1 MQYYD
6 PDTYRFERVYLL
18 VDCNNFFCSCERLF
32 RPDLEGRPL
41 LVLSNNDGC
50 VIARSY
56 ESKALGIPMGIP
68 VFKIRH
74 LVERH
79 HIVCFSS
86 NFTLYSD
93 ISRRVMSILEQL
105 SEHCAIYSV
114 DEAFL
119 SFSHITEN
127 EALAHAVKIR
137 NAIATLVG
145 IKVGI
150 GIAATKTLA
159 KLANHHAKKERATTY
174 GIYSVLQDL
183 PRLSLLK
190 ANPIEE
196 IWGVGRRLSE
206 QLHEE
211 GITTAAQLAAQNQAR
226 IKRRYSVVLMRTVA
240 ELNNTG
246 AIPDED
252 EVPTGPAAPPTD
264 SAFTNPSYSA
274 PSYQIMWSRSYTQR
288 LTTLEELHQAIANYV
303 AAASHKLRNQGQY
316 CRAVTVFI
324 RTSYFGSD
332 KKYRGERT
340 MRLKV
345 PTADT
350 RELLRCASSL
360 LTAIFRPGFNYSK
373 AGIVLS
379 ELCSQRTYQAD
390 LLTPTPD
397 RAAQERSDRL
407 MAAIDHINRH
417 GHAHH
422 VFWAAQGTK
431 QDQVFKKQ
439 NSLSPRYTT
448 NWDELPQI
456 E

>member
-50 VIARSY
+50 VIALSY

-74 LVERH
+74 LIERH

-183 PRLSLLK
+183 PRLALLK

-332 KKYRGERT
+332 KKYCGERT

-345 PTADT
+345 PTADA

-360 LTAIFRPGFNYSK
+360 LTAIFGPGFKYSK

-379 ELCSQRTYQAD
+379 ELCAQRTYQAD

-407 MAAIDHINRH
+407 MAAIDRINRH

>member
-1 MQYYD
+1 MRYYD

-74 LVERH
+74 LIERH

-127 EALAHAVKIR
+127 ESLAQAVKIR

-324 RTSYFGSD
+324 RTSYFGFD
-332 KKYRGERT
+332 EKYRGECT

-360 LTAIFRPGFNYSK
+360 LTTIFRPGFKYSK

-379 ELCSQRTYQAD
+379 ELCAQRTYQAD

>member
-1 MQYYD
+1 M
-6 PDTYRFERVYLL
+6 
-18 VDCNNFFCSCERLF
+18 
-32 RPDLEGRPL
+32 

-56 ESKALGIPMGIP
+56 EAKALGIPMGIP

-74 LVERH
+74 VIERH

-119 SFSHITEN
+119 SFSHISEN
-127 EALAHAVKIR
+127 EAIAHAVKIR

-190 ANPIEE
+190 ANPVEE

-211 GITTAAQLAAQNQAR
+211 GITSAAELAAQNPAR
-226 IKRRYSVVLMRTVA
+226 IKRRYNVVLMRTVA
-240 ELNNTG
+240 ELNNTS

-252 EVPTGPAAPPTD
+252 EAPTGPAAPPDD
-264 SAFTNPSYSA
+264 SAFTNPSYSS
-274 PSYQIMWSRSYTQR
+274 PSYQIMWSRSYT
-288 LTTLEELHQAIANYV
+288 LHQAIANYV
-303 AAASHKLRNQGQY
+303 AAASHKLRNQHQY

-324 RTSYFGSD
+324 RTSYFGAD
-332 KKYRGERT
+332 EKYRGERT

-350 RELLRCASSL
+350 RELLRCATEL
-360 LTAIFRPGFNYSK
+360 LTAIFRPGFKYSK

-379 ELCSQRTYQAD
+379 ELCAQRTYQAD
-390 LLTPTPD
+390 LLTPAPD
-397 RAAQERSDRL
+397 NAAQERSDRL
-407 MAAIDHINRH
+407 MAAIDRINRH
-417 GHAHH
+417 GHDHK

-431 QDQVFKKQ
+431 QDQVFKNQ
-439 NSLSPRYTT
+439 HSLSPRYTT
-448 NWDELPQI
+448 NWDELPEI

>member
-1 MQYYD
+1 
-6 PDTYRFERVYLL
+6 
-18 VDCNNFFCSCERLF
+18 
-32 RPDLEGRPL
+32 
-41 LVLSNNDGC
+41 
-50 VIARSY
+50 
-56 ESKALGIPMGIP
+56 
-68 VFKIRH
+68 
-74 LVERH
+74 
-79 HIVCFSS
+79 
-86 NFTLYSD
+86 
-93 ISRRVMSILEQL
+93 MSILEQL

-119 SFSHITEN
+119 SFSHISEN
-127 EALAHAVKIR
+127 EAIAHAVKIR

-211 GITTAAQLAAQNQAR
+211 GITSAAELAAQNPTR
-226 IKRRYSVVLMRTVA
+226 IKRCYNVVLMRTVA
-240 ELNNTG
+240 
-246 AIPDED
+246 D
-252 EVPTGPAAPPTD
+252 
-264 SAFTNPSYSA
+264 

-303 AAASHKLRNQGQY
+303 AAASHKLRNQHQY

-324 RTSYFGSD
+324 RTSYFGADD
-332 KKYRGERT
+332 KYSGERT

-350 RELLRCASSL
+350 RELLRCATEL
-360 LTAIFRPGFNYSK
+360 LIAIFRPGFKYSK

-379 ELCSQRTYQAD
+379 ELCTQRTYQAD

-397 RAAQERSDRL
+397 NAAQERSDHL
-407 MAAIDHINRH
+407 MAAIDRINRH
-417 GHAHH
+417 GHDHN

-431 QDQVFKKQ
+431 QDQVFKNQ
-439 NSLSPRYTT
+439 HSLSPRYTT

>member
-32 RPDLEGRPL
+32 RPDLEGRPV

-56 ESKALGIPMGIP
+56 EAKALGIPMGIP

-74 LVERH
+74 VIERH

-119 SFSHITEN
+119 SFSQITEN
-127 EALAHAVKIR
+127 EAIAHAVKIR

-190 ANPIEE
+190 ANPVEE

-211 GITTAAQLAAQNQAR
+211 GITSAAELAAQNPAR
-226 IKRRYSVVLMRTVA
+226 IKRRYNVVLMRTVA
-240 ELNNTG
+240 ELNNTS

-252 EVPTGPAAPPTD
+252 EAPTGPAAPLDD
-264 SAFTNPSYSA
+264 SAFTNPSYSS

-303 AAASHKLRNQGQY
+303 AAASHKLRNQHQY

-324 RTSYFGSD
+324 RTSYFGAD
-332 KKYRGERT
+332 EKYRGERT

-350 RELLRCASSL
+350 RELLRCATEL
-360 LTAIFRPGFNYSK
+360 LAAIFRPGFKYSK

-379 ELCSQRTYQAD
+379 ELCTQRTYQAD
-390 LLTPTPD
+390 LLSPTPD
-397 RAAQERSDRL
+397 NAAQERSDRL
-407 MAAIDHINRH
+407 MAAIDRINRH

-431 QDQVFKKQ
+431 QDQVFKNQ
-439 NSLSPRYTT
+439 HSLSPRYTT